1 MPPFPAFFRNAALAG
16 WLAVAATLGGP
27 VAPLNAE
34 EAPVAEAPAAQ
45 SRRAI
50 PYRSVVDTVAPDG
63 SYITIGRKIVR
74 TLRITEATRVYNG
87 DGSTGEFEALY
98 PGLEV
103 RGAYRKLEGGTLEA
117 ITIRIGPKP
126 SR

>member
-1 MPPFPAFFRNAALAG
+1 MPPFPALFRTAALAG
-16 WLAVAATLGGP
+16 WLGVTTALAAPALY
-27 VAPLNAE
+27 AE
-34 EAPVAEAPAAQ
+34 ETPVAEAAATP

-50 PYRSVVDTVAPDG
+50 PYRSIIDTVSPDG
-63 SYITIGRKIVR
+63 TYITIGSKIVR
-74 TLRITEATRVYNG
+74 TLRITEATRIYKG
-87 DGSTGEFEALY
+87 DGAEEEFAALY

-103 RGAYRKLEGGTLEA
+103 RGAYRKLEGGVLEA